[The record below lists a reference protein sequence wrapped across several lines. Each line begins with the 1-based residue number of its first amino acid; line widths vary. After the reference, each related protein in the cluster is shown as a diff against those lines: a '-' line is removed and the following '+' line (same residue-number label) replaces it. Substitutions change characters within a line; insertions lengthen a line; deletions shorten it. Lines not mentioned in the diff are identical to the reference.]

1 MTMTRVLGAT
11 PPAVAPGVGLVL
23 GAPPA
28 CTPGVGVVLVLV
40 LVPAST
46 ADAATATIVVIVRS
60 TARRVGD
67 TGAWVMSGKPCSERG
82 EEGQADAQQ
91 RNASLAA
98 TLAPHFA
105 HGLRWARTHN
115 HF

>member
-1 MTMTRVLGAT
+1 V
-11 PPAVAPGVGLVL
+11 VLVL
-23 GAPPA
+23 
-28 CTPGVGVVLVLV
+28 VLVLV

-98 TLAPHFA
+98 TLVSRDSPKFTYDGIWCLMSAWSWKRMT
-105 HGLRWARTHN
+105 GKSCGR
-115 HF
+115 